1 MMYKGSLI
9 LQHSELKIEPK
20 QTTVSTALEREGNSN
35 MGKKITCSQT
45 NWGGGGAG
53 RKKERKGKSSN
64 QNTSSWCSG
73 TRKDFG
79 STITGSVA

>member
-45 NWGGGGAG
+45 NRGGGGAG
-53 RKKERKGKSSN
+53 RKKERKEKKEKAA
-64 QNTSSWCSG
+64 
-73 TRKDFG
+73 TRTQAAG
-79 STITGSVA
+79 AQGLGRTLAPR